1 MNMANMSMLMKNPK
15 TPMERRVNQ
24 RKYSFV
30 SGLSCQ
36 LANVPVKTMMALR
49 SSMATE
55 MPSTPT
61 LYLMFNAGNQSKLA
75 V

>member
-1 MNMANMSMLMKNPK
+1 MNMANMSTVMKKPN
-15 TPMERRVNQ
+15 TPIERSVNQ

-36 LANVPVKTMMALR
+36 EANVPVKTITDESR
-49 SSMATE
+49 SMATE

-61 LYLMFNAGNQSKLA
+61 EYLMLSGSNQLIA
-75 V
+75 PV